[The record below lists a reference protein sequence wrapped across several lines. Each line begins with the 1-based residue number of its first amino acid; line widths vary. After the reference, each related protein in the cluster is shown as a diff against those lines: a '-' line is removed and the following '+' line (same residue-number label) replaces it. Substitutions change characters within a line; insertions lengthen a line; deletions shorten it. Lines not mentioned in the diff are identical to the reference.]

1 MFFPFR
7 MDFEKSKAAFL
18 ELYNKVDGESKCR
31 FSRWV
36 GGFCEGEIDNLEKSE
51 TEEMLDLISDELR
64 KHVDVPGGRL
74 KNEIVSALIQFMN

>member
-1 MFFPFR
+1 
-7 MDFEKSKAAFL
+7 MDFETSKAAFL
-18 ELYNKVDGESKCR
+18 ELYNKVDVESKCR

-64 KHVDVPGGRL
+64 KNVDVPGGRL
-74 KNEIVSALIQFMN
+74 KNEIVSALQSNS